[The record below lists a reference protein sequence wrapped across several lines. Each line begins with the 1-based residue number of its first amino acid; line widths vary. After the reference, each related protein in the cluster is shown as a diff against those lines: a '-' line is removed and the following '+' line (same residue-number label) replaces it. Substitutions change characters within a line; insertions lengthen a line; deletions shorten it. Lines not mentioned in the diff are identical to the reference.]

1 MPELPEVETTA
12 RALRPDLLDR
22 TVIRVRGLDY
32 PPLVEPLTPDDF
44 AARLT
49 GQRIVGV
56 GRRAKLILL
65 QLAED
70 AVLTVHLRM
79 SGRLYLRPAAVEPRP
94 HTHAVLDLDDGRAL
108 HLRDPRKFGR
118 LRLYTAAEYAMLD
131 RRLGP
136 EPLAADF
143 TAEVLASRLRARRRA
158 RLKAVLLDQRS
169 LAGLGNIYAD
179 ESLFRAGLHPRRP
192 AGSLSAQEVAH
203 LHRAIQEV
211 LREAI
216 AANGTTLGDGLY
228 LFGADEAGQFAA
240 RLRVY
245 GRGGE
250 PCPSCGTAIERQTVA
265 GRSSHLCPLCQK

>member
-1 MPELPEVETTA
+1 MPELPEVETIA
-12 RALRPDLLDR
+12 RALRPDLLGR
-22 TVIRVRGLDY
+22 TVIGARGLDY
-32 PPLVEPLTPDDF
+32 PPLVEPLTPDEF
-44 AARLT
+44 SVRLA
-49 GQRIVGV
+49 GQSIAGV

-65 QLAED
+65 QLEEG

-79 SGRLYLRPAAVEPRP
+79 SGRLHLRPATAEPLP
-94 HTHAVLDLDDGRAL
+94 HTHAILDLDDGRAL

-118 LRLYTAAEYAMLD
+118 LRLYTAAEYAALD

-143 TAEVLASRLRARRRA
+143 TAAVLASRLQARRRSQ
-158 RLKAVLLDQRS
+158 LKAVLLDQNS

-179 ESLFRAGLHPRRP
+179 EALFRACLHPRRP
-192 AGSLSAQEVAH
+192 AGSLSAAEIAR

-216 AANGTTLGDGLY
+216 AANGTTLGDGIY
-228 LFGADEAGQFAA
+228 LFGADEAGRFAE

-245 GRGGE
+245 GRLGR
-250 PCPSCGTAIERQTVA
+250 PCPSCGAAIERQTIA
-265 GRSSHLCPLCQK
+265 GRSSHFCPACQK